1 MTHLFSSLLYKFQHI
16 SLSIKLNNS
25 VLLCKNVSFFFK
37 KKNTFL
43 ARGISSM
50 LLIVWLAKPTLEDS
64 SPSCPFVTRL
74 RRVFIYSTDAKARS
88 ETENRLHTT
97 IPHWRNSRSFESK
110 CRNSTSFQ
118 TLDGKAAGS
127 GRSDIRA
134 SLSLLHASRCLQP
147 LILTADANS
156 LKNVPTKHLHLNKW
170 KKVIF

>member
-16 SLSIKLNNS
+16 NLSIKLHNS
-25 VLLCKNVSFFFK
+25 ILLCKNVSFFE

-43 ARGISSM
+43 
-50 LLIVWLAKPTLEDS
+50 PTLEDS
-64 SPSCPFVTRL
+64 TPSCPFLTCL
-74 RRVFIYSTDAKARS
+74 QRVFIYSTDAKARS
-88 ETENRLHTT
+88 DTV
-97 IPHWRNSRSFESK
+97 PHWRNSCSFESK
-110 CRNSTSFQ
+110 CGNNKTFQ
-118 TLDGKAAGS
+118 TLDGKAAGL